1 MLLMLLAVSGHDV
14 ILVAAAVVV
23 DEAAIVV
30 VDVVN
35 IFDPATFDVVAAA
48 VHAVAVVV
56 AQFASAVLVVVI

>member
-1 MLLMLLAVSGHDV
+1 MHAVAVCGQNV

-23 DEAAIVV
+23 DEAAIAV

-56 AQFASAVLVVVI
+56 AQFASAVLVVIV